1 MILDMDFVILSS
13 LMVAC
18 LIPLYIFRKK
28 IFSLKHT
35 NDGGFHLFIKD
46 LKLYMQKHHPKIDF
60 DYSIIEKTKNEVNLK
75 IRETLIVE
83 DIINQFFNYDYSI
96 KTQNDIPREK
106 HWINYE
112 EKSKSNPK
120 YPSDWLLRKEFA
132 WKRDNKSCNRC
143 GNNLTLNESH
153 THFAKDIKDGGGYNL
168 ENIVILC
175 VDCNKILNSQNP
187 KNTISSLVLN
197 DKLMVFVK

>member
-1 MILDMDFVILSS
+1 
-13 LMVAC
+13 
-18 LIPLYIFRKK
+18 
-28 IFSLKHT
+28 
-35 NDGGFHLFIKD
+35 
-46 LKLYMQKHHPKIDF
+46 MQKHHPKIDF